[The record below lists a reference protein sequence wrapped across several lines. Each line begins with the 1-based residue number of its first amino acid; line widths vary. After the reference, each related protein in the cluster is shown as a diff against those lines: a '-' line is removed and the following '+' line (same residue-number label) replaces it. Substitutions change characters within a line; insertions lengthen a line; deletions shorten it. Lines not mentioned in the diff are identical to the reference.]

1 MNTEFL
7 KKNRLLTLMTVLTGI
22 FGIVMLIVAVRLWRQ
37 FDMAWSSFVALSYGC
52 FLLLMALHIWRNS
65 SHFTEKARRMGF
77 SLTSSALIFA
87 ALISILTAPSIAN
100 LPLYHPKTLSCL
112 VMVVAG
118 GLFAVKA
125 CRKKTAA

>member
-1 MNTEFL
+1 L
-7 KKNRLLTLMTVLTGI
+7 
-22 FGIVMLIVAVRLWRQ
+22 ADQ
-37 FDMAWSSFVALSYGC
+37 FYL
-52 FLLLMALHIWRNS
+52 R
-65 SHFTEKARRMGF
+65 F
-77 SLTSSALIFA
+77 S

>member
-1 MNTEFL
+1 
-7 KKNRLLTLMTVLTGI
+7 
-22 FGIVMLIVAVRLWRQ
+22 
-37 FDMAWSSFVALSYGC
+37 VALSYGC

-77 SLTSSALIFA
+77 SLTSSTLIFA

-112 VMVVAG
+112 AMVVAG
-118 GLFAVKA
+118 GLFSVKA
-125 CRKKTAA
+125 CRKKPTA